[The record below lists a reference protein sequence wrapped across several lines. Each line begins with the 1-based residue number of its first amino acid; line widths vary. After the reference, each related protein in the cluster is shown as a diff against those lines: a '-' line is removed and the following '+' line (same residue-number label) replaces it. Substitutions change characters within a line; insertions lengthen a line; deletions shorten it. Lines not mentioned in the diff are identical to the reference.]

1 MDITLVVVRPFGTHV
16 AGDRIAAAP
25 DIAAAL
31 ASEHAHCVVAV
42 HSVTS
47 PAPTATGQ

>member
-31 ASEHAHCVVAV
+31 ASEHAHCVVAIHPV
-42 HSVTS
+42 PT
-47 PAPTATGQ
+47 PAPTSTGN